1 MEKKK
6 RSKKRKSKE
15 SANAGISFDRFWE
28 ASITEPLLLP
38 MEA

>member
-15 SANAGISFDRFWE
+15 SANADVSFDRFSE
-28 ASITEPLLLP
+28 ASITELLLLP
-38 MEA
+38 GEA